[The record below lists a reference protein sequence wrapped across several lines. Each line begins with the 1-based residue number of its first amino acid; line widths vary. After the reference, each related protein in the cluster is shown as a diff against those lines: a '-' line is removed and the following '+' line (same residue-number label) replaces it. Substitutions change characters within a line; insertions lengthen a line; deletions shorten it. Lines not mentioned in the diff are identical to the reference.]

1 MRDPRRWRPI
11 LVVAVAAVVVLATTA
26 CSALPRVGP
35 SSAAAEGARSVTV
48 QGNQLLDQD
57 GAPVVLKG
65 VNRSGTQYACTTG
78 PNAFDGPTDDGAIA
92 AMRSWGITAVRVS
105 LNEQCWLGVNGLP
118 VASTPDAYRRAI
130 IDFVD
135 RLTADGLVV
144 IVDLHWNAPGTQRA
158 LGQQT
163 MADRDHAPD
172 FWRSVA

>member
-105 LNEQCWLGVNGLP
+105 LNEQCWLGLNGLP
-118 VASTPDAYRRAI
+118 FGGVAADEHRRAI
-130 IDFVD
+130 VDFVQ
-135 RLTADGLVV
+135 RLTSAGLVV
-144 IVDLHWNAPGTQRA
+144 VVDLHW
-158 LGQQT
+158 
-163 MADRDHAPD
+163 
-172 FWRSVA
+172 